1 MAVTIT
7 CFNDQVHKS
16 RLCFDSSECN
26 GVTESRHETAY
37 HIAGDVRKHEE
48 SADDIDLDELDVDVE
63 GIQTKYGGEL
73 KIIIC

>member
-7 CFNDQVHKS
+7 CLNDQVDYAS
-16 RLCFDSSECN
+16 DSSEFN

-48 SADDIDLDELDVDVE
+48 SADDMDL
-63 GIQTKYGGEL
+63 I
-73 KIIIC
+73 